1 MRRWLPILSLLL
13 ASCGSTPAEPPV
25 LPIGKPFPAVVGT
38 SLSGDTVRVPQ
49 DFSGK
54 PVLLLVGFV
63 QNAQFDLDRWLFGLL
78 QAGTP
83 VAVREVPTIEG
94 LVPGMFAGMIDEG
107 MRGGIPSEDWG
118 SVVTVYD
125 DAEPIADLL
134 GRAPTSNGR
143 IVLLDANGVVVWFH
157 DRGYSASKLKE
168 LDDFV
173 RAMM

>member
-1 MRRWLPILSLLL
+1 MRRGLVISLLFV
-13 ASCGSTPAEPPV
+13 AACGSAPVEPAPSP
-25 LPIGKPFPAVVGT
+25 LGRSFPAVVGT
-38 SLSGDTVRVPQ
+38 SLSGDTVRLPQ
-49 DFSGK
+49 DFAGK

-94 LVPGMFAGMIDEG
+94 LVPGMFAGVIDEG

-143 IVLLDANGVVVWFH
+143 IVLLDASGVVVWFH
-157 DRGYSASKLKE
+157 DRGYSAGKLKE

-173 RAMM
+173 RAMK